1 MPLAELRTIPCGEVS
16 PRLSEYL
23 DEELPSADRMR
34 FYLHLSRC
42 VACRAEA
49 DGLASLVRAM
59 HARRGLR
66 TAWRGPR

>member
-1 MPLAELRTIPCGEVS
+1 MYLAELRTIPCGEVK

-23 DEELPSADRMR
+23 DGELPSADRMR

-49 DGLASLVRAM
+49 EGLAAIVRAM
-59 HARRGLR
+59 HARRGR
-66 TAWRGPR
+66 RAPG